1 MDQNNMRGENEE
13 LNAAAPEEISEPDN
27 TAEETVQQPQSSE
40 SAPAAEDAAQ
50 TPDAE
55 AAPKQPKKDIKLTVA
70 LAAVIA
76 LLAVAAIFV
85 ASKIKNNAAQ
95 DAPGSTLTE
104 QESVSG
110 PVTIAHENAA
120 GFTSYTMTEEQ
131 ATPAVLDQQVA
142 VCGEWTLTN
151 RELAYYFWQ
160 QYSNM
165 YQQYG
170 QMLLYILQGGVGLDE
185 QALPDDPSTTWQQAF
200 LDSAVSNF
208 GLIAAVVQDAEK
220 NGFVLGEELQSQV
233 DSMRDTLESTAA
245 GYGYANADAFLQ
257 ELYGASA
264 NLEDYLA
271 FVQNNTV
278 AYGYMTEKVNAI
290 AVSTDELSAYYDE
303 HAADYEAKGLQKIDK
318 PTITVRHILI
328 TPDDPEGTGEFTDE
342 AWAAAKEEADRI
354 YAEWE
359 ASDKTEETFSEMAN
373 KYSSDPGSN
382 TNGGLYENVY
392 PGMMVEEFNAW
403 CFDDARGDAD
413 YGIVKTKFG
422 YHIIFYVCAQDEI
435 YWQSAVRSDYLNE
448 QWKVLEDEICAA
460 YPVESDLSMAG
471 ILNITLFE
479 PQNTESDAAAG
490 DSAEAG
496 TENTETEQVKE

>member
-95 DAPGSTLTE
+95 DAHGSTLTE

-233 DSMRDTLESTAA
+233 DSMRDTLESTAV

-271 FVQNNTV
+271 FVQN
-278 AYGYMTEKVNAI
+278 
-290 AVSTDELSAYYDE
+290 LS
-303 HAADYEAKGLQKIDK
+303 LI
-318 PTITVRHILI
+318 HI
-328 TPDDPEGTGEFTDE
+328 
-342 AWAAAKEEADRI
+342 
-354 YAEWE
+354 
-359 ASDKTEETFSEMAN
+359 
-373 KYSSDPGSN
+373 
-382 TNGGLYENVY
+382 
-392 PGMMVEEFNAW
+392 
-403 CFDDARGDAD
+403 
-413 YGIVKTKFG
+413 
-422 YHIIFYVCAQDEI
+422 
-435 YWQSAVRSDYLNE
+435 
-448 QWKVLEDEICAA
+448 
-460 YPVESDLSMAG
+460 
-471 ILNITLFE
+471 
-479 PQNTESDAAAG
+479 
-490 DSAEAG
+490 
-496 TENTETEQVKE
+496 

>member
-1 MDQNNMRGENEE
+1 MFSR
-13 LNAAAPEEISEPDN
+13 
-27 TAEETVQQPQSSE
+27 
-40 SAPAAEDAAQ
+40 
-50 TPDAE
+50 
-55 AAPKQPKKDIKLTVA
+55 LTVA

-170 QMLLYILQGGVGLDE
+170 QMLLYILQSSVGLDE

-422 YHIIFYVCAQDEI
+422 YHIIAGRDLLAERCQKRLSER
-435 YWQSAVRSDYLNE
+435 AVE
-448 QWKVLEDEICAA
+448 GA
-460 YPVESDLSMAG
+460 
-471 ILNITLFE
+471 
-479 PQNTESDAAAG
+479 
-490 DSAEAG
+490 
-496 TENTETEQVKE
+496 